1 MSGRDDRKC
10 KEPDESGYYERYLEK
25 PVQKSLDAKL
35 ADIHANPSGCK
46 AFIIADAKDADMA
59 FGMGSAG
66 VSPERHD
73 GEVRFKTLAEYRQQ
87 IREIVQQGVVDIMLM
102 SAHTNDLLTIQER
115 IFDKSHIT
123 PAARANDT
131 TDVHIA
137 RGSRT
142 FQAPAMPFRSA
153 ALDHIQCGHLDCSSD
168 ERHLGANLGLYSV
181 TYNNDPVRDLD
192 VLQQFKL
199 FREEAERNRFRYF
212 LEVFDPNVA
221 GAIEPQLLGA
231 FINDLVARS
240 LAGVAMAGRP
250 AFLKI
255 VYHGPQA
262 MEELVRYDPHLVVGI
277 LGGSAGTTLDAFQLI
292 HQAQKYGARVAL
304 FGRKINQA
312 ENQLAFIEFLRL
324 IVEGVVSPE
333 EAVRAY
339 HSVLQKLGLQPH
351 RSLDEDLQLKTGVMS
366 YSGSGTTISVPP
378 PKPPETTPS
387 PPTAAPV
394 APPPSVPPAAVSPPQ
409 ASKEAASKS
418 APSAPNFAKMTS
430 DERMAYH
437 RERLKKMFG
446 G

>member
-1 MSGRDDRKC
+1 M
-10 KEPDESGYYERYLEK
+10 
-25 PVQKSLDAKL
+25 QKSLDIKL
-35 ADIHANPSGCK
+35 AEIHANPSGSK

-87 IREIVQQGVVDIMLM
+87 IREIVQQGVIDIMLM
-102 SAHTNDLLTIQER
+102 STHTNDLLTIQER
-115 IFDKSHIT
+115 IFDQSHIT

-142 FQAPAMPFRSA
+142 FQAPAMPFRTA

-168 ERHLGANLGLYSV
+168 ERHLGADLGLYSV
-181 TYNNDPVRDLD
+181 TFNNDPERDLE
-192 VLQQFKL
+192 VLRQFKL
-199 FREEAERNRFRYF
+199 FREEAERKRFRYF
-212 LEVFDPNVA
+212 LEVFDPNVPGVIA
-221 GAIEPQLLGA
+221 PELLGA
-231 FINDLVARS
+231 FINDQVARS

-250 AFLKI
+250 TFLKI
-255 VYHGPQA
+255 VYHGPKA
-262 MEELVRYDPHLVVGI
+262 MEELVRYDPHLIVGI

-339 HSVLQKLGLQPH
+339 HSVLEKLGLQPH
-351 RSLDEDLQLKTGVMS
+351 RSLDEDLQFRTGVMS
-366 YSGSGTTISVPP
+366 YSGSGTTISIPAP
-378 PKPPETTPS
+378 QPAE
-387 PPTAAPV
+387 AAPESAPKV
-394 APPPSVPPAAVSPPQ
+394 AAEPAPASPAPAAAVVAIPEKPAEQ
-409 ASKEAASKS
+409 TKPAANQQ
-418 APSAPNFAKMTS
+418 APNFAKMTA